1 MEVIWRIVRMAFSRK
16 KEMTA
21 AYAAMIGATTAYLFL
36 PHLFGQAI
44 DQIKVMLEGGNI
56 PLQSLLVI
64 VGVIIGLSI
73 VRGGLSFFQN
83 YFGEAVSQYVSYD
96 LRNRLYDHVQHL
108 SFGFHDKNH
117 TGQVMSRAITDVENI
132 RMFVNMG
139 IVRTPYFMA
148 LFVVVAVILVRM
160 DLQLGLASIGFVPV
174 ILIISGV
181 VRLRLREAWLTI
193 QDMMADLNT
202 ILQENLTGQRVVKA
216 FASED
221 FENQKYNDKSQEVS
235 DAFIAAEKLRA
246 ANNAFTL
253 FAFQL
258 GLAIII
264 LFGGWR
270 VINTDLTIGQ
280 LASFVFYMQILAMP
294 VRMSGFLVNSYA
306 RAASGGQRLFEI
318 LDTESE
324 VAEKPN
330 AMKLGRV
337 EGNVRFEDVSFGYE
351 ENKPVLRGINFEAE
365 PGKVVA
371 LLGPPGSGKSSVANL
386 LPRFYDVGAG
396 RITIDGVDI
405 RDVTLKSLRQ
415 NIGIVQQD
423 VFLFGTGLREN
434 IAYGRENAP
443 LEDVI
448 QAAKIA
454 QLHNFISALDG
465 AYDTEVGERGV
476 NLSGGQ
482 RQRMSI
488 ARAVLLD
495 PPILVLDDSTSSV
508 DANTE
513 DLIRRAMEEVM
524 KGRTT
529 LIIAHRL
536 STVHRADEIMV
547 MDKGEIVERGTH
559 QELLALGGK
568 YREIYELQ
576 LRPQEDVMRDIDVGD
591 GFQFQGQGISQPA
604 SAKEAVTL

>member
-1 MEVIWRIVRMAFSRK
+1 MEVIWRIIKMAFSRRR
-16 KEMTA
+16 EMTL
-21 AYAAMIGATTAYLFL
+21 AYISMIGATTAYLFL
-36 PHLFGQAI
+36 PHLFGRAI
-44 DQIKVMLEGGNI
+44 DQIDSMLRVGGI

-64 VGVIIGLSI
+64 VGAIIGLSI
-73 VRGGLSFFQN
+73 VRGGLSYFQN

-96 LRNRLYDHVQHL
+96 LRNKLYDHVQHL

-139 IVRTPYFMA
+139 IVRTPYFLS
-148 LFVVVAVILVRM
+148 LFVVVSIILVRM
-160 DLQLGLASIGFVPV
+160 DWQLGLASIGFVPLV
-174 ILIISGV
+174 MVVSGV
-181 VRLRLREAWLTI
+181 VRLRLREAWLKI

-202 ILQENLTGQRVVKA
+202 VLQENLTGQRVVKA

-221 FENQKYNDKSQEVS
+221 FENQKYNDKSMEVS
-235 DAFIAAEKLRA
+235 ESFMSAEKLRA

-253 FAFQL
+253 FSFQM
-258 GLAIII
+258 GLAIIL

-270 VINTDLTIGQ
+270 VLSGALSIGDL
-280 LASFVFYMQILAMP
+280 AAFVFYMQILAMP
-294 VRMSGFLVNSYA
+294 VRMSGFLVNAYA

-318 LDTESE
+318 LDTESD
-324 VAEKPN
+324 VVEK
-330 AMKLGRV
+330 ADAKELGRV
-337 EGNVRFEDVSFGYE
+337 KGRVRFEDVSFSYE
-351 ENKPVLRGINFEAE
+351 EGKPVLKNINFEAE

-386 LPRFYDVGAG
+386 LPRFYDVGSG
-396 RITIDGVDI
+396 RITIDDEDI
-405 RDVTLKSLRQ
+405 RDASLKSLRH

-423 VFLFGTGLREN
+423 VFLFGAGLREN
-434 IAYGRENAP
+434 IAYGREDAP
-443 LEDVI
+443 LEDVMR
-448 QAAKIA
+448 AAKIA
-454 QLHNFISALDG
+454 QLHDFISALDG

-529 LIIAHRL
+529 IIIAHRL
-536 STVHRADEIMV
+536 STVHRADEIIV
-547 MDKGEIVERGTH
+547 MDRGEIVERGTH

-591 GFQFQGQGISQPA
+591 EFSSTDQPA
-604 SAKEAVTL
+604 SAKEAVTI

>member
-1 MEVIWRIVRMAFSRK
+1 MEVIWRIVKMALSRRR
-16 KEMTA
+16 EIAA

-44 DQIKVMLEGGNI
+44 DQIKVMLEGGSI
-56 PLQSLLVI
+56 ALQSLLVI

-96 LRNRLYDHVQHL
+96 LRNKLYDHVQHL
-108 SFGFHDKNH
+108 SFGFHDRNH

-148 LFVVVAVILVRM
+148 LFVVVSIILVRM
-160 DLQLGLASIGFVPV
+160 DWQLGLASVGFVPV
-174 ILIISGV
+174 VLVVSGV
-181 VRLRLREAWLTI
+181 VRLRLREAWLKI

-202 ILQENLTGQRVVKA
+202 VLQENLTGQRVVKA

-235 DAFIAAEKLRA
+235 DAFIDAERLRA

-253 FAFQL
+253 FSFQM

-270 VINTDLTIGQ
+270 VISTDLTIGQ
-280 LASFVFYMQILAMP
+280 LASFIFYMQILAMP
-294 VRMSGFLVNSYA
+294 VRMSGFLVNAYA

-318 LDTESE
+318 LDTESD
-324 VAEKPN
+324 VLEKPS
-330 AMKLGRV
+330 ARELGRV
-337 EGNVRFEDVSFGYE
+337 EGHVRFEDVSFSYE
-351 ENKPVLRGINFEAE
+351 EDKPVLKNIRFEAE

-386 LPRFYDVGAG
+386 LPRFYDVGSG
-396 RITIDGVDI
+396 SITIDGIDI
-405 RDVTLKSLRQ
+405 RDATLKSLRH

-423 VFLFGTGLREN
+423 VFLFGAGLREN
-434 IAYGRENAP
+434 IAYGREDAP
-443 LEDVI
+443 IEDIV
-448 QAAKIA
+448 QAAKVA
-454 QLHNFISALDG
+454 QMHDFISSLDG
-465 AYDTEVGERGV
+465 GYDTEVGERGV

-513 DLIRRAMEEVM
+513 DLIRQAMEDVM
-524 KGRTT
+524 RGRTT
-529 LIIAHRL
+529 IIIAHRL
-536 STVHRADEIMV
+536 STVHRADEILV

-559 QELLALGGK
+559 QELLALDGN

-591 GFQFQGQGISQPA
+591 DFGGSGQPTG
-604 SAKEAVTL
+604 AKEAVTL